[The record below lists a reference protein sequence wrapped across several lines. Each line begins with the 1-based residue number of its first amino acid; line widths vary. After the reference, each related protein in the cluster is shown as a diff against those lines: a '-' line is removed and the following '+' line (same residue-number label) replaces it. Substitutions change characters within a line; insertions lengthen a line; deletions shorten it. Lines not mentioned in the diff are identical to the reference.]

1 MEATIALEAALE
13 GRDAIGVDVAR
24 AAHAGLAMFEYNVK
38 GGARTPVDIPM
49 DVLSR
54 RDVSMADRLLAAVPQ
69 GRHAILWAHDAH
81 VARQNTPYGFGWNRS
96 EEQTS
101 ELQSRMSTSFA
112 AF

>member
-54 RDVSMADRLLAAVPQ
+54 RDVSMADRLPAAVPH
-69 GRHAILWAHDAH
+69 GRHAILWAPDAH
-81 VARQNTPYGFGWNRS
+81 VARPNTPAGLGRKR
-96 EEQTS
+96 
-101 ELQSRMSTSFA
+101 LGSRP
-112 AF
+112 

>member
-54 RDVSMADRLLAAVPQ
+54 RDVSTADRLLAAVPP
-69 GRHAILWAHDAH
+69 GRHGDMSAHGAQL
-81 VARQNTPYGFGWNRS
+81 ARQDPPFGFGWIERGRT
-96 EEQTS
+96 TS
-101 ELQSRMSTSFA
+101 RTM
-112 AF
+112 

>member
-54 RDVSMADRLLAAVPQ
+54 RDVSTADRLPAAVPP
-69 GRHAILWAHDAH
+69 GRPAILWAHDAH
-81 VARQNTPYGFGWNRS
+81 VARQNPPYGFGGNS
-96 EEQTS
+96 
-101 ELQSRMSTSFA
+101 MSFRPNHVQGREA
-112 AF
+112 